1 MHEGSFAGFFRSAAS
16 GFRNLDGEESEL
28 ESNPYITMADADQ
41 EAQND
46 FERRWQ
52 GSTPIRDAFR
62 SASELFGMQAKEPP
76 RKVGFLQGARDN
88 GLIRTLTPGFLR
100 NDEQDEDFAST
111 CCPSLSIQQR
121 IFGCA
126 CCFAAGQLLQFFA
139 FGASAGVLVG
149 HPGRFARCYSM
160 GNMMMI
166 AGSFFLSGPKRQC
179 NKIKEKNRAP
189 TFCAFIT
196 AMVLTLTVV
205 YSTPFLGRALLILV
219 LVVIQWCA
227 QVWYILS
234 YVPYGHTVGRRVLKT
249 VFGFCCTG

>member
-16 GFRNLDGEESEL
+16 GFRNFNAEEAEL
-28 ESNPYITMADADQ
+28 ESNPYMSMADADL
-41 EAQND
+41 ECQND

-52 GSTPIRDAFR
+52 GSNPMDAFR
-62 SASELFGMQAKEPP
+62 SATGLFGSQAKEPP
-76 RKVGFLQGARDN
+76 SPRGFFQGAREK
-88 GLIRTLTPGFLR
+88 GFIQTLTPGFLR
-100 NDEQDEDFAST
+100 NNEQEEDFAST
-111 CCPSLSIQQR
+111 CCPTMSIKQR

-139 FGASAGVLVG
+139 ATSFAGILIG

-166 AGSFFLSGPKRQC
+166 SGSFFLSGPKRQL
-179 NKIKEKNRAP
+179 EKVRQKDRLP
-189 TFCAFIT
+189 CFCSFI
-196 AMVLTLTVV
+196 AALVLTLAAV
-205 YSTPFLGRALLILV
+205 YSHPFLGRALLILV

-234 YVPYGHTVGRRVLKT
+234 YIPYGHTVGRRVVKSL
-249 VFGFCCTG
+249 FGWCCTC